1 MMTTMN
7 DLPHDLIG
15 EKILTKVSITSLIAV
30 RCTCKLWNALSK
42 EFIVGRETS
51 RQHREFLG
59 FMMASNKIYPFRFDI
74 QGIRK
79 HNSLVDPS
87 MKQVN
92 LIDQVEISKVFHC
105 DGLLLCFTNDNT
117 KLLVWNPYVGQT
129 RWIRPRKCFKKSDL
143 YAIGYDNKNK
153 PLSWKSTTLVL
164 IWSVLDVISDCIIY
178 EFKHGV
184 SLKGCSYYIGS
195 GRKTSKRWL
204 LCFDYTMERYGQRLP
219 IPYNINKYDV
229 SLSTVIEENLAALY
243 FDLSLLMTLEIW
255 VTNKIEQNAV
265 TWSKFFKVDMMM
277 MNRLRGIM
285 FGLHAD
291 ICFADEENK
300 VAVVITNSR
309 SRSCNQPKAS
319 IIGEDGYF
327 KSIKIGERNLNLPIE
342 LYPLLVFSPYIPSLV
357 QISGPFKKRQKK
369 EMPNLP

>member
-1 MMTTMN
+1 
-7 DLPHDLIG
+7 
-15 EKILTKVSITSLIAV
+15 
-30 RCTCKLWNALSK
+30 
-42 EFIVGRETS
+42 
-51 RQHREFLG
+51 
-59 FMMASNKIYPFRFDI
+59 
-74 QGIRK
+74 
-79 HNSLVDPS
+79 
-87 MKQVN
+87 
-92 LIDQVEISKVFHC
+92 
-105 DGLLLCFTNDNT
+105 
-117 KLLVWNPYVGQT
+117 
-129 RWIRPRKCFKKSDL
+129 
-143 YAIGYDNKNK
+143 
-153 PLSWKSTTLVL
+153 
-164 IWSVLDVISDCIIY
+164 
-178 EFKHGV
+178 
-184 SLKGCSYYIGS
+184 
-195 GRKTSKRWL
+195 
-204 LCFDYTMERYGQRLP
+204 MERYGQRLP